1 MQAGNQRGSIAV
13 AKPSKPIDLRDRL
26 RGLEPASQDTEQ
38 QMDVSQSAW
47 GFPSRRRR
55 RHR

>member
-1 MQAGNQRGSIAV
+1 MQAGNQRGNGAV
-13 AKPSKPIDLRDRL
+13 AKPVDLRDRL

-38 QMDVSQSAW
+38 QMDISQSGW
-47 GFPSRRRR
+47 GFPSRRHR